1 MRTRLGRHFVLAAT
15 LALVSGLGE
24 DALAASPAGVQ
35 REGFLIGLSVGAGGI
50 RYPSGATFN
59 CTYTYYPTFR
69 QECTRTDMD
78 YSTKPGFAV
87 GFRIGSMVSKR
98 VALMLDGTGMSTS
111 ADGEVLASGVD
122 TAAIQYWVTE
132 KAWIKAGA
140 GIGVMSD
147 EGDTESGLG
156 LMAAVG
162 TELKQ
167 RGRYAMD
174 LSARFATVGLDSGRV
189 SQFSLQLGFN
199 WY

>member
-50 RYPSGATFN
+50 RYPSGAGFN

-69 QECTRTDMD
+69 QECTRTDTD

-98 VALMLDGTGMSTS
+98 VALMLDGTGMSIS

-122 TAAIQYWVTE
+122 TAAIQHWVTE
-132 KAWIKAGA
+132 KTWIKADKRGNGDEVPRSLLIWVLDGPGRHEAQTKGIRHEGRGGRNA
-140 GIGVMSD
+140 GIP
-147 EGDTESGLG
+147 
-156 LMAAVG
+156 
-162 TELKQ
+162 
-167 RGRYAMD
+167 
-174 LSARFATVGLDSGRV
+174 
-189 SQFSLQLGFN
+189 
-199 WY
+199 